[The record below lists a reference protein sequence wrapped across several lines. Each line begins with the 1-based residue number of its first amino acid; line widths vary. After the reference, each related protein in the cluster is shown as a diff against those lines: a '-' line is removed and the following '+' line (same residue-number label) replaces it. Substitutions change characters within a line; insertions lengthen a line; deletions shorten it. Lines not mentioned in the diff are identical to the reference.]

1 MAVTL
6 LLAACI
12 LADMFIN
19 DFSMIT
25 MYAGSAIV
33 VCVVTSSGGDFGVNM
48 DRGRIGIRL
57 SLVDR
62 ANPENVISVNSKGE
76 KMVVDCLYVTPSTYI
91 DYVGMEGVKN
101 GHLTNLT
108 NDNEYS
114 AVKTQNYT
122 EKNIIVRIF
131 ADQIKE
137 TLIRQGF
144 PDDIATPV
152 PWTKYEGNAYHS
164 KGNEFVEWLWKDQD
178 GNVVQSNGGALATSY
193 TTSSGTVVSVKPA
206 DPAGKMLVGEVGDT
220 KFKAVNSSA
229 YYSYSMLSSKL
240 NQKGV
245 DMLIGPV
252 FPSLEEKKAPVGQN
266 IAYMRVSTVEQHL
279 DRQKE
284 ALEKYQIDKW
294 FSEKVSG
301 KNTDRPEFQK
311 MMQYLREG
319 DTLYVADFSRLA
331 RSSKDL
337 FAIADELEARGI
349 NLVSDK
355 EKLDTNTA
363 YGKFMFTMIGA
374 MAEFERSIML
384 ERQRDGI
391 EQAKVRGV
399 YKGRK
404 PVTVENF
411 GGWYERYQRREFN
424 KGELAK
430 QLNISRPTLDK
441 LIRQYE
447 KEYLKH

>member
-1 MAVTL
+1 M
-6 LLAACI
+6 
-12 LADMFIN
+12 DM
-19 DFSMIT
+19 
-25 MYAGSAIV
+25 V
-33 VCVVTSSGGDFGVNM
+33 
-48 DRGRIGIRL
+48 
-57 SLVDR
+57 
-62 ANPENVISVNSKGE
+62 EN
-76 KMVVDCLYVTPSTYI
+76 
-91 DYVGMEGVKN
+91 
-101 GHLTNLT
+101 
-108 NDNEYS
+108 
-114 AVKTQNYT
+114 T
-122 EKNIIVRIF
+122 EK
-131 ADQIKE
+131 D
-137 TLIRQGF
+137 
-144 PDDIATPV
+144 
-152 PWTKYEGNAYHS
+152 
-164 KGNEFVEWLWKDQD
+164 
-178 GNVVQSNGGALATSY
+178 
-193 TTSSGTVVSVKPA
+193 
-206 DPAGKMLVGEVGDT
+206 
-220 KFKAVNSSA
+220 
-229 YYSYSMLSSKL
+229 
-240 NQKGV
+240 
-245 DMLIGPV
+245 
-252 FPSLEEKKAPVGQN
+252 KKAPVGQN
-266 IAYMRVSTVEQHL
+266 IAYMRVSTIEQHL
-279 DRQKE
+279 DRQKA

-411 GGWYERYQRREFN
+411 GGWYGRYQRREFN

-441 LIRQYE
+441 LIKQYE
-447 KEYLKH
+447 KEYLKQ